1 MIFYTLC
8 LCNKGFLGRMGD
20 SRSVRVTKYGVEGVG
35 LLLTGTLETVVQVLS
50 YQNLFFGKIFN
61 PILNIQCL
69 I

>member
-1 MIFYTLC
+1 MELKV
-8 LCNKGFLGRMGD
+8 LD
-20 SRSVRVTKYGVEGVG
+20 SEKKEKRKK
-35 LLLTGTLETVVQVLS
+35 GTLETVVQVLS

>member
-1 MIFYTLC
+1 MELKV
-8 LCNKGFLGRMGD
+8 LD
-20 SRSVRVTKYGVEGVG
+20 SKKKEKRKK
-35 LLLTGTLETVVQVLS
+35 GTLETVVQVLS

>member
-1 MIFYTLC
+1 MELKV
-8 LCNKGFLGRMGD
+8 LD
-20 SRSVRVTKYGVEGVG
+20 SKKRKKEKKK
-35 LLLTGTLETVVQVLS
+35 GTLETVVQVLS

>member
-1 MIFYTLC
+1 
-8 LCNKGFLGRMGD
+8 MGD